1 MVEKSA
7 IDPSIQ
13 GGAGYSFKEEESR
26 GFEDTLNF
34 ANSDLPVHN
43 LMQGSE
49 VENSI
54 EEFVRKRKF
63 LDTSH
68 RKNNATLRFACQS
81 LLRQAN
87 LLQVDVESIDLTCA
101 EPLQQYL
108 HSNTPTASDIEYAR
122 TVKPTAQRPE

>member
-13 GGAGYSFKEEESR
+13 GGAGYFFKEEESR
-26 GFEDTLNF
+26 GFEDALNF
-34 ANSDLPVHN
+34 RNSDLPVHN
-43 LMQGSE
+43 MMEGSE

-54 EEFVRKRKF
+54 EGFVRKRKF
-63 LDTSH
+63 LDTAH
-68 RKNNATLRFACQS
+68 RQNNATLRFACKS
-81 LLRQAN
+81 PLCQAN

-101 EPLQQYL
+101 ELLQQYL

-122 TVKPTAQRPE
+122 TVKPAAQLPQ